1 MMSIVLPATIAAVI
15 ELDMKL
21 IETSYYVQLLS
32 PLCAILMSLQLIE
45 STPAILYRSFQP
57 WLQE

>member
-57 WLQE
+57 